1 MVSFDK
7 FLLRKDLLFATS
19 NERAISARLL
29 VFLEACIANA
39 RVLGKDSTILL
50 TVFAS
55 DVGAAF
61 TQLLFAVGGV
71 AFYIGRLIT
80 AFGTAR
86 LLPTWKCGICLLAAA
101 TKISST

>member
-39 RVLGKDSTILL
+39 RVLGKDSTIH
-50 TVFAS
+50 
-55 DVGAAF
+55 
-61 TQLLFAVGGV
+61 V
-71 AFYIGRLIT
+71 ARARACGCPGR
-80 AFGTAR
+80 
-86 LLPTWKCGICLLAAA
+86 
-101 TKISST
+101 